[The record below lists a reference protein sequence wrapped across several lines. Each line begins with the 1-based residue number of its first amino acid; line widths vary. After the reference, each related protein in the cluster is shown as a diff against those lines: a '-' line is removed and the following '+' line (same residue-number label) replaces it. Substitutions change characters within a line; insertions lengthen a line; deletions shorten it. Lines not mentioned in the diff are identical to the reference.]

1 MKINTRRAV
10 LLPLAISL
18 AGLLGTSAW
27 AVNPGPA
34 TVTTSGQALN
44 IEIYSPLDGDTV
56 PAGPLVVNGRAT
68 IGDPDANTAV
78 QYLVDVSG
86 STLNPQKMDCNG
98 DGVGNT
104 TADNFD
110 KDSINGTVLDCE
122 ISGVLALNESLIG
135 IGGVKVGLISF
146 QATAT
151 QEDVDPAVAGTQ
163 AFTTP
168 GASFSGVNNIQRAT
182 KLLGQGGM
190 TNFDLVLQ
198 AMNASFQLRP
208 ISEKHVAYL
217 VSDGVPN
224 PPEAF
229 TTGAGTPLAA
239 AQAAKTTVFTYSV
252 GLNGAGCGST
262 SPLRKIADATGG
274 LCAVVT
280 DPTQLRNALTQTNP
294 AGISAVRVTV
304 DGATS
309 LATLNTV
316 TGDFTANSSV
326 AGSPGS
332 SHTVLAEVT
341 ATDTTTNTASVIVK
355 LPNTNAD
362 LSLAKTARQNTVL
375 VGDRISYRLVVR
387 NAGPGSA
394 THVKLTDKLPSATQ
408 FVSAS
413 TTQGSCA
420 FVAPTLSCSLGTL
433 ANGGSATIN
442 LVVKARTTGT
452 IVNSASVVAKE
463 PDPTP
468 GNASSSVTV
477 TANKRPSKISVDAV
491 VGTQLSV
498 LALRVNLKPRATLL
512 DAVTNAPL
520 VGKTVSFAANNALLI
535 GTTPLCNAVT
545 NSNGVATCSANI
557 LATTVPGVLAFGYT
571 GAFAGDTTYLRTSGK
586 GSLLSVRISVP

>member
-1 MKINTRRAV
+1 MKINSHRNV
-10 LLPLAISL
+10 LLPIALSL
-18 AGLLGTSAW
+18 ASLVGTAAW

-56 PAGPLVVNGRAT
+56 PVGPLVVNGRAT
-68 IGDPDANTAV
+68 LGDPDANTAV

-122 ISGVLALNESLIG
+122 ISGVLALNQSLIG
-135 IGGVKVGLISF
+135 IGGIKVGLISF
-146 QATAT
+146 QATAQ
-151 QEDVDPAVAGTQ
+151 QEDVDPAVAGVQ
-163 AFTTP
+163 SFTAP

-182 KLLGQGGM
+182 RLLGQGGT
-190 TNFDLVLQ
+190 TNFDLALQ

-208 ISEKHVAYL
+208 VDEKHVAYL

-239 AQAAKTTVFTYSV
+239 AKAANTTVFTYSV
-252 GLNGAGCGST
+252 GMNGAGCGST
-262 SPLRKIADATGG
+262 SALRKIADATGG
-274 LCAVVT
+274 VCTVVT
-280 DPTQLRNALTQTNP
+280 DPTQLRNALTETKP
-294 AGISAVRVTV
+294 AGISGVVVTV
-304 DGATS
+304 DGAAS
-309 LATLNTV
+309 PATLNTV
-316 TGDFTANSSV
+316 TGDFTANRSV
-326 AGSPGS
+326 AGAPGS
-332 SHTVLAEVT
+332 SHTVLAKVT

-355 LPNTNAD
+355 LASPNAD
-362 LSLAKTARQNTVL
+362 LLLSKTANKNTVL
-375 VGDRISYRLVVR
+375 VGERISYRLVVR
-387 NAGPGSA
+387 NAGPGLA
-394 THVKLTDKLPSATQ
+394 TRVKLTDTLPSATQ

-413 TTQGSCA
+413 ATQGSCA
-420 FVAPTLSCSLGTL
+420 YLAPTLSCTLGTL
-433 ANGGSATIN
+433 ANGGTATVTV
-442 LVVKARTTGT
+442 LVKARSSGT
-452 IVNSASVVAKE
+452 IVNSASVVAQE

-468 GNASSSVTV
+468 GNAMSSVTV
-477 TANKRPSKISVDAV
+477 TANKRPSKIAVEAV
-491 VGTQLSV
+491 VGTKLSV
-498 LALRVNLKPRATLL
+498 LALQVNLKPRATLV
-512 DAVTNAPL
+512 DAITSAPL

-545 NSNGVATCSANI
+545 NSHGVATCSVNI

-571 GAFAGDTTYLRTSGK
+571 GAFAGDTTYLRASGK
-586 GSLLSVRISVP
+586 GSLLSVQISVP

>member
-18 AGLLGTSAW
+18 AGLTGTSAW

-56 PAGPLVVNGRAT
+56 PAGPLAVNGRAT

-135 IGGVKVGLISF
+135 IGVKVGLISF
-146 QATAT
+146 QATAK

-168 GASFSGVNNIQRAT
+168 GSSFSGVNNIRRVTQ
-182 KLLGQGGM
+182 LLGQGGT
-190 TNFDLVLQ
+190 TNFDLALQ
-198 AMNASFQLRP
+198 TMNASFGLRP
-208 ISEKHVAYL
+208 ADEKHVAYL

-239 AQAAKTTVFTYSV
+239 AQTAKTTVFTYSV

-274 LCAVVT
+274 VCTVVT

-316 TGDFTANSSV
+316 TGDFTANGSV

-355 LPNTNAD
+355 LANSNAD
-362 LSLAKTARQNTVL
+362 LSLTKTARQSTVL
-375 VGDRISYRLVVR
+375 VRDNISYRLVVR

-394 THVKLTDKLPSATQ
+394 TQVKLTDKLPSATQ

-420 FVAPTLSCSLGTL
+420 FVASALSCSLGTL

-442 LVVKARTTGT
+442 LVVKARSTGT

-463 PDPTP
+463 LDPTP

-512 DAVTNAPL
+512 DAITNAPL

-545 NSNGVATCSANI
+545 NGNGVATCSVNI
-557 LATTVPGVLAFGYT
+557 LTTTVPGVLAFGYT

>member
-1 MKINTRRAV
+1 MKINTHRAV
-10 LLPLAISL
+10 LLPLAIGL
-18 AGLLGTSAW
+18 AGLLGSSAW
-27 AVNPGPA
+27 AINPGPA

-44 IEIYSPLDGDTV
+44 IEIYSPLDGDTF

-68 IGDPDANTAV
+68 IGDADANTAV

-146 QATAT
+146 QQTAQ
-151 QEDVDPAVAGTQ
+151 QEDVDPATGGVQ

-168 GASFSGVNNIQRAT
+168 GASFSGVNNIRRAT
-182 KLLGQGGM
+182 RLLGQGGM
-190 TNFDLVLQ
+190 TNFDLALQ
-198 AMNASFQLRP
+198 TMNASFGLRP
-208 ISEKHVAYL
+208 SEEKHVAYL

-239 AQAAKTTVFTYSV
+239 TQAANTTVFTYSV
-252 GLNGAGCGST
+252 GVNGAGCGS
-262 SPLRKIADATGG
+262 SSVLRKIADATGG
-274 LCAVVT
+274 VCTVVT
-280 DPTQLRNALTQTNP
+280 DPTQLRNALTQTKP
-294 AGISAVRVTV
+294 AGISSVQVTV
-304 DGATS
+304 DGVAS
-309 LATLNTV
+309 SATLNTV
-316 TGDFTANSSV
+316 TGDFTTNSSV
-326 AGSPGS
+326 GGAPGS
-332 SHTVLAEVT
+332 SHTVLAKVT

-355 LPNTNAD
+355 LPNPNAD
-362 LSLAKTARQNTVL
+362 LSLTKTASHSTVL
-375 VGDRISYRLVVR
+375 VGERISYRLVVR

-394 THVKLTDKLPSATQ
+394 TQVKLTDKLPSATQ

-413 TTQGSCA
+413 ATQGSCA
-420 FVAPTLSCSLGTL
+420 FIAPTLTCTLGTL
-433 ANGGSATIN
+433 ANGGSATVMLI
-442 LVVKARTTGT
+442 VKARSSGT
-452 IVNSASVVAKE
+452 IANSASVVAKE

-477 TANKRPSKISVDAV
+477 TANKRPTKIAVDAV
-491 VGTQLSV
+491 VGTKISV
-498 LALRVNLKPRATLL
+498 LALQVNLKPRATLL
-512 DAVTNAPL
+512 DASTSAPL
-520 VGKTVSFAANNALLI
+520 VGKAVSFAANNALLI

-545 NSNGVATCSANI
+545 NSAGVATCSVNI
-557 LATTVPGVLAFGYT
+557 LATTVPGILAFGYT
-571 GAFAGDTTYLRTSGK
+571 GTFAGDASYLRTSGK
-586 GSLLSVRISVP
+586 GSLLSVRISAP